1 MDDVDED
8 AVPGAIAEAY
18 LERDRGIRAL
28 LDDLDAL
35 AVRGDHATVRERIRA
50 MAAADERA
58 FYAVAFA
65 LTGAEQFFGDVEAQ
79 LDVTAADRLRDLA
92 DTYPRL
98 AEPFGLVRLEVATD
112 RHNPV
117 TGIESST
124 AYTTEES
131 VPLIEYSL
139 HSGDLELYA
148 SRGSPQEVLGAAAYL
163 VGATNDGLEAALEG
177 DRPVNTEEL
186 SELIDRREELESEL
200 GLLRDRIDRLRS
212 APGEGESSRE

>member
-1 MDDVDED
+1 MDDVERAD
-8 AVPGAIAEAY
+8 VPGAIAEAF
-18 LERDRGIRAL
+18 LERERGIRGL

-50 MAAADERA
+50 FAGADERA

-65 LTGAEQFFGDVEAQ
+65 LTGSDQFFGDVEAQ
-79 LDVTAADRLRDLA
+79 LGVEPADQLRDLA
-92 DTYPRL
+92 ATYPRL
-98 AEPFGLVRLEVATD
+98 AEPFGLVRLEVAND

-117 TGIESST
+117 TGIDIST
-124 AYTTEES
+124 AYAPDEA

-139 HSGDLELYA
+139 HSGELDLYA

-163 VGATNDGLEAALEG
+163 VGATNDALEAALAE
-177 DRPVNTEEL
+177 DHPVNTEEL
-186 SELIDRREELESEL
+186 GELIDRREELESEL

-212 APGEGESSRE
+212 APGEDDPSRE